1 MLENKFQI
9 NYRDRPVTIEEV
21 SLGGQTLYRA
31 TFADKPPLF
40 IARAKNADSVFFW
53 TSVPEGR
60 QQLAEEI
67 GKLIEKYIKS

>member
-1 MLENKFQI
+1 MQENKFQI
-9 NYRDRPVTIEEV
+9 NYKDRQVNIEEV

-31 TFADKPPLF
+31 TFPDKTALF
-40 IARAKNADSVFFW
+40 IARAKNANAAFFW

-67 GKLIEKYIKS
+67 GKLIEEYIKS

>member
-1 MLENKFQI
+1 MQENKFQI
-9 NYRDRPVTIEEV
+9 NYRDRQVNIEEI
-21 SLGGQTLYRA
+21 SLGGQTLYKA
-31 TFADKPPLF
+31 IFPDKTTLF
-40 IARAKNADSVFFW
+40 ITRAKNANAVFFW